1 MTMKFAT
8 RLNSFGTRPELHWKD
23 LVGKPT
29 VVQLLDRASKVKGL
43 THVDLNFPN
52 HMRDATPRERAAQ
65 LADCGL
71 KLNGFAL
78 RYYSEPQ
85 FKAGSFTHPDP
96 AIRQQAIDIA
106 KRGVD
111 ALKECGGSIMTFWP
125 GQDGFEYPFQ
135 SDYKRL
141 WDLQLDGIRQL
152 AEHDATVTVSLEYK
166 PDEPRAFSLLN
177 NAGTTL
183 LAIQQL
189 GLPNL
194 GMTLDYGHVLYAGEQ
209 PGCTVAL
216 VNKMS
221 RLVGLHLNDAYG
233 HRDDGMMVGS
243 VHTLQTIELLLQM
256 ERDGYK
262 GVYYFDTFPDLTALD
277 PVAETETNIA
287 TVKAMMSV
295 VRQLM
300 ANPDLQAAQVAQDAI
315 KTQRIV
321 QRALFGAHYPD

>member
-1 MTMKFAT
+1 MKFAT

-23 LVGKPT
+23 LTGKPT
-29 VVQLLDRASKVKGL
+29 VSQLLQRASTVKGL
-43 THVDLNFPN
+43 THVDFNFPN
-52 HMRDATPRERAAQ
+52 HMRDGGPRELASQ
-65 LADCGL
+65 LAELGL

-78 RYYSEPQ
+78 RYYSDPL
-85 FKAGSFTHPDP
+85 FKRGSFTHPD
-96 AIRQQAIDIA
+96 AKVRRQAIDIA

-111 ALKECGGSIMTFWP
+111 AMKECGGSLMTFWP

-135 SDYKRL
+135 TDYKRL
-141 WDLQLDGIRQL
+141 WDLQLEGIREL
-152 AEHDATVTVSLEYK
+152 ALHDPSVTISLEYK

-183 LAIQQL
+183 LAIREL

-216 VNKMS
+216 VNKHS
-221 RLVGLHLNDAYG
+221 KLVGLHLNDAYG

-256 ERDGYK
+256 ERDGYD
-262 GVYYFDTFPDLTALD
+262 GVIYFDTFPDAIALD
-277 PVAETETNIA
+277 PVAETECNIA

-295 VRQLM
+295 VRQLK
-300 ANPDLQAAQVAQDAI
+300 AHPELQQAQMDQDAL

>member
-1 MTMKFAT
+1 MKFAT

-23 LVGKPT
+23 LEGKPT
-29 VVQLLDRASKVKGL
+29 VAQLLERASTVRGL

-52 HMRDATPRERAAQ
+52 HMRDATPRERAGQ
-65 LADCGL
+65 LAELGL
-71 KLNGFAL
+71 QLNGFAL
-78 RYYSEPQ
+78 RYYSDPI
-85 FKAGSFTHPDP
+85 FKRGSFTHPDP
-96 AIRQQAIDIA
+96 KIRQQAIDIA

-111 ALKECGGSIMTFWP
+111 ALKECGGSLMTFWP

-135 SDYKRL
+135 TDYKRL
-141 WDLQLDGIRQL
+141 WDLELDGIRQL
-152 AEHDATVTVSLEYK
+152 ALHDPSITISLEYK

-183 LAIQQL
+183 LAIREL
-189 GLPNL
+189 ALPNL

-216 VNKMS
+216 VNKHS

-243 VHTLQTIELLLQM
+243 IHTLQTIELLLQM
-256 ERDGYK
+256 ERDGYD
-262 GVYYFDTFPDLTALD
+262 GVYYFDTFPDAISLD
-277 PVAETETNIA
+277 PVAETECNIA
-287 TVKAMMSV
+287 TVKAMLSV
-295 VRQLM
+295 VRQLRDH
-300 ANPDLQAAQVAQDAI
+300 PELQQAQIDQDAI

-321 QRALFGAHYPD
+321 QRALFGAHYPG